1 MYSNMGPEKSRPVVD
16 SPLHVLVVDDELNIR
31 KTLTICL
38 ETEGHKVTAVSN
50 FQDAQ
55 AEASRRSFE
64 LAFVDL
70 RLGTDDGLDL
80 IPSLLAATPGIKI
93 IVITAYASIDTA
105 VEAIRRGATDYVP
118 KPFTPAQ
125 INLAVRK
132 VFEVRSLEQKVAALQ
147 EDLGRQHPETDFSS
161 TSPQMQ
167 RTVNVARQAAAAEA
181 TILLYGESGTGK
193 TVLARAIHSWSG
205 RAAKPFSL
213 ISCPSFPP
221 ELLESELFGHVK
233 GAFTGAVR
241 DNPGRIAATDGG
253 TLLLDEIG
261 DLPLPLQPKLLRFV
275 QDKEYERIGD
285 TVTRKADVRL
295 IAATNANLGNAVKEG
310 RFREDLYFRL
320 SVIPIEIPPLRERPG
335 DVSILAERLL
345 AFHARNNHRSFLGF
359 KDEALQALTAYN
371 WPGNVR
377 ELSNSIERAAILCP
391 TDRIGLECLP
401 VNLFPGGVEVKIG
414 DPVSLDKIEESH
426 IRRVLANSKS
436 FQEAAAVLGIDQAT
450 LWRRRKQYGI

>member
-1 MYSNMGPEKSRPVVD
+1 MRECSLGPDNGIAGP
-16 SPLHVLVVDDELNIR
+16 PLHVLVVDDELNIR
-31 KTLTICL
+31 KTLTIHL
-38 ETEGHKVTAVSN
+38 ESEGHRVTAVSN
-50 FQDAQ
+50 FQDALS
-55 AEASRRSFE
+55 EAARRSFE

-70 RLGTDDGLDL
+70 RLGMDDGLDL
-80 IPSLLAATPGIKI
+80 IPALLAAAPWLKI

-147 EDLGRQHPETDFSS
+147 EDLGRQHPEIDFSS
-161 TSPQMQ
+161 SSPRMQ
-167 RTVNVARQAAAAEA
+167 RAVNMARQAAVSEA
-181 TILLYGESGTGK
+181 TILLCGESGTGK

-205 RAAKPFSL
+205 RADKPFSL
-213 ISCPSFPP
+213 ISCPAFPP
-221 ELLESELFGHVK
+221 ELLESELFGHAK
-233 GAFTGAVR
+233 GAFTGAIR
-241 DNPGRIAATDGG
+241 DNPGRVAATDGG

-275 QDKEYERIGD
+275 QDREYERIGD

-295 IAATNANLGNAVKEG
+295 IAATNTDLGEAVKEG

-320 SVIPIEIPPLRERPG
+320 SVIPIEVPPLRERPD
-335 DVSILAERLL
+335 DVRVLAERLL

-359 KDEALQALTAYN
+359 DEKALRALTSYG

-377 ELSNSIERAAILCP
+377 ELSNAVERAAILCP
-391 TDRIGLECLP
+391 ADRIGLECLP
-401 VNLFPGGVEVKIG
+401 ANLLSGDAEIKIG
-414 DPVSLDKIEESH
+414 DPISLDKVEEAH
-426 IRRVLANSKS
+426 VRRVLASS
-436 FQEAAAVLGIDQAT
+436 RSLQEAAAVLGIDQAT
-450 LWRRRKQYGI
+450 LWRRRKKYGI